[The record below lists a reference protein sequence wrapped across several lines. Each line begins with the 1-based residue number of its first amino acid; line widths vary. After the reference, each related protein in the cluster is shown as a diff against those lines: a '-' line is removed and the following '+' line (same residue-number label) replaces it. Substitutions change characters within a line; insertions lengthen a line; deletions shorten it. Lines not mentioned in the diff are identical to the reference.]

1 MKKISVI
8 IAQRHNTSLTLEED
22 FYAELLRIA
31 KQKGISINA
40 LVTEIDAARTDK
52 NLSAAVRVYI
62 LNYVKREINAS
73 KTNA

>member
-52 NLSAAVRVYI
+52 NLSAAIRVYI